1 MLVRGGNPSPK
12 VKHAGGV
19 TDTESQG
26 KTRHANLNCHLQLP
40 EIKES
45 LDLLHLLMTTF
56 YLTYSKEKTTK

>member
-12 VKHAGGV
+12 VKHAGSV

-45 LDLLHLLMTTF
+45 LWICCI
-56 YLTYSKEKTTK
+56 Y

>member
-40 EIKES
+40 EFVN
-45 LDLLHLLMTTF
+45 LLHLLMTTF